1 MQAPPKPVL
10 SVTEQVAQ
18 AEAAHK
24 KEDAAAAV
32 SEAPGG
38 WPCRLPAYVP
48 AVGTAACQALLAKCT
63 MSQLCPAP
71 LLPCCACAGL
81 CVWLQG
87 RLSEV
92 EGRIASLEAE
102 LAALKG
108 EAGELR
114 QRRTA
119 AAQLHQHRLGQ
130 IRSGRAGDAGAS
142 PAAVAAAVQGG
153 LGALDSLSASLRG
166 EATSAHAASSSAGS
180 AAAGSG
186 GGAADSAASLS
197 QQVVAGE
204 VPLKLLGAMQQ
215 VVELNLAQLH
225 ELGGKARFFRER
237 LDKVGGYC

>member
-1 MQAPPKPVL
+1 V
-10 SVTEQVAQ
+10 
-18 AEAAHK
+18 
-24 KEDAAAAV
+24 
-32 SEAPGG
+32 
-38 WPCRLPAYVP
+38 
-48 AVGTAACQALLAKCT
+48 
-63 MSQLCPAP
+63 
-71 LLPCCACAGL
+71 
-81 CVWLQG
+81 QG

-114 QRRTA
+114 QQRTA

-130 IRSGRAGDAGAS
+130 IRSGRGGDVGAC

-153 LGALDSLSASLRG
+153 LGALESLSASLRG
-166 EATSAHAASSSAGS
+166 EASAHAASSSAGS

-186 GGAADSAASLS
+186 GGGAAADSAASLS

-215 VVELNLAQLH
+215 VVELSLSQLH

-237 LDKVGGYC
+237 LDKVGTAGGTVGGTVGGTA